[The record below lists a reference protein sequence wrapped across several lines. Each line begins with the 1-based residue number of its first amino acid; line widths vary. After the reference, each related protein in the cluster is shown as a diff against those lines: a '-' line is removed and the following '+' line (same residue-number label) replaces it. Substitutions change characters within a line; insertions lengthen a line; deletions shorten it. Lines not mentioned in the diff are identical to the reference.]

1 MSTKDIIKNSV
12 LENFT
17 ADISLTRVCISL
29 GLAVVLSL
37 YMFYI
42 YRMTTKSSFYSK
54 EFNKSIALMS
64 VITAAIVASEP
75 VPEVVGIAHIT
86 GTFLLERTLST
97 P

>member
-42 YRMTTKSSFYSK
+42 YRTIESAPTIPSEMTRFDCMASTM
-54 EFNKSIALMS
+54 AA
-64 VITAAIVASEP
+64 VITDIRAMD
-75 VPEVVGIAHIT
+75 
-86 GTFLLERTLST
+86 LLNSLE
-97 P
+97 